1 MFKKVFTVVSVV
13 ALSASSA
20 LAAIDAT
27 TQTAIQSGI
36 TGADATY
43 YAIGGTVLIVMA
55 GIWGFK
61 RVKSLLGN

>member
-1 MFKKVFTVVSVV
+1 MFKKVCSVATLV

-20 LAAIDAT
+20 FAALDST

-36 TGADATY
+36 TSADSTY

-61 RVKSLLGN
+61 RVKSLLSN

>member
-1 MFKKVFTVVSVV
+1 MFQKLFVVASVV